1 MKLIIK
7 MFVVAGVLVLLD
19 SIKSIGVSVDNFW
32 PWAVIAAVVLGI
44 LSLVIKPIISFFSF
58 PITILTLG
66 LFTFVINALI
76 FWMLTFLEGI
86 SINGFVPALLGSLF
100 VSIAVWLVDSF
111 VD

>member
-1 MKLIIK
+1 MFAAAGAILLAANLIDGIT
-7 MFVVAGVLVLLD
+7 VI
-19 SIKSIGVSVDNFW
+19 SFW
-32 PWAVIAAVVLGI
+32 PWAVIAAIVLGV

-111 VD
+111 LD